1 MSTRRAPAIAA
12 IATADPSHRPRVA
25 LYSHDAQGLGHIRR
39 NLAIAESLA
48 PLGVDVLLLTGAPE
62 AASARRPAGVDLVAV
77 PALAKDAEGDYAAR
91 HLGMGLEDTLR
102 IRAEVLRAAVAS
114 FRPDLLIV
122 DKHPRGF
129 RREMEPALREARAHG
144 ARTVL
149 GLRDVLDTPDVARRE
164 WRRDDGDAALAE
176 HYDETWVYGDRRVH
190 DVAEV
195 LGLTGTVRATGY
207 LAHGRVPALGH
218 GVPPSG
224 APATPYVLCV
234 LGGGSDGAELAE
246 AFTRASM
253 PAGHTGV
260 LITGPHLPEHLRR
273 AAKSR
278 AARRSDLRVH
288 TWREDLVRWYAGA
301 AAVVAMGG
309 YNTVCEVL
317 ATDRPLLVVPRTTP
331 RAEQL
336 VRAEAMAAL
345 GALEVRRPED
355 LTPTV
360 LAADLHRIVAGPPPR
375 RRGIDLDGLA
385 RIPDLVATL
394 LHSATPATSV
404 VTVAPT
410 TLAMPEAL
418 SA

>member
-1 MSTRRAPAIAA
+1 MV
-12 IATADPSHRPRVA
+12 SHHRPLGSPGPRPRVA

-48 PLGVDVLLLTGAPE
+48 PLGADVLLLTGAPAT
-62 AASARRPAGVDLVAV
+62 AAARRPPGVDLVAV
-77 PALAKDAEGDYAAR
+77 PALAKDADGGYGAR
-91 HLGMGLEDTLR
+91 HLGLDLDATLR
-102 IRAEVLRAAVAS
+102 IRADVLRAAVAS

-129 RREMEPALREARAHG
+129 RGEMEGALREARRQG

-149 GLRDVLDTPDVARRE
+149 GLRDVLDTPDVARHE
-164 WRRDDGDAALAE
+164 WRRDRGAAAVAE
-176 HYDETWVYGDRRVH
+176 LYDETWVYGDPRVH
-190 DVAEV
+190 DVAAV
-195 LGLTGTVRATGY
+195 LDLDGPVRATGY
-207 LAHGRVPALGH
+207 LAHGRVPALGD

-234 LGGGSDGAELAE
+234 LGGGSDGEELAE
-246 AFTRASM
+246 AFTRAAM

-260 LITGPHLPEHLRR
+260 LITGPHLPEPLRR

-336 VRAEAMAAL
+336 VRAEAMARL
-345 GALEVRRPED
+345 GALAVCRPED
-355 LTPTV
+355 LGPEALTRE
-360 LAADLHRIVAGPPPR
+360 LAALIAGPPPTR
-375 RRGIDLDGLA
+375 TEIDLDGLA
-385 RIPDLVATL
+385 RV
-394 LHSATPATSV
+394 PALAAALIAS
-404 VTVAPT
+404 TVAPAGT
-410 TLAMPEAL
+410 EPL

>member
-1 MSTRRAPAIAA
+1 MVTRRHPSVRS
-12 IATADPSHRPRVA
+12 IATADPGHRPRVA

-62 AASARRPAGVDLVAV
+62 AAAARRPAGVDLVAV
-77 PALAKDAEGDYAAR
+77 PALAKDSEGGYGAR
-91 HLGMGLEDTLR
+91 HLGLGLEDTLR
-102 IRAEVLRAAVAS
+102 IRAEVLSAAVAS
-114 FRPDLLIV
+114 FHPDLLIV

-129 RREMEPALREARAHG
+129 RGEMGPALREARSRG

-149 GLRDVLDTPDVARRE
+149 GLRDVLDEPDVALAE
-164 WRRDDGDAALAE
+164 WRRDDGDGAVAE
-176 HYDETWVYGDRRVH
+176 LYDETWVYGDRRVH

-195 LGLTGTVRATGY
+195 LGLTGPVRATGY
-207 LAHGRVPALGH
+207 LAHGRVPHLGH

-234 LGGGSDGAELAE
+234 LGGGSDGAALAE
-246 AFTRASM
+246 AFSRAEM

-260 LITGPHLPEHLRR
+260 LVTGPHLPEATRR

-331 RAEQL
+331 RKEQL
-336 VRAEAMAAL
+336 VRAEAMAAI
-345 GALEVRRPED
+345 GALEVRRPEELTAATLASD
-355 LTPTV
+355 LRR
-360 LAADLHRIVAGPPPR
+360 LIDLPPPR
-375 RRGIDLDGLA
+375 RDGIDLDGLA

-394 LHSATPATSV
+394 LHATPARATDS
-404 VTVAPT
+404 T
-410 TLAMPEAL
+410 PEAL